1 MRHFT
6 FVRSLM
12 LVLALGAVG
21 CSDDESE
28 QPASFT
34 GTLNA
39 ASGVPPTNST
49 ATGTVTL
56 DFDGESTVRYR
67 IDVTA
72 LTGPTMAHVHSGAA
86 GATGPVR
93 VTLYDAGGTGGT
105 PATPMSGELVEDSFD
120 SSDVQGIEFEALIEE
135 LRNGNAYV
143 DVHTSAFPDGE
154 IRGQVRLRQ

>member
-34 GTLNA
+34 GALNA
-39 ASGVPPTNST
+39 AGGVPPTNST

-56 DFDGESTVRYR
+56 DFDGESTVQYR

-72 LTGPTMAHVHSGAA
+72 LNGPTTAHIHSGAT

-93 VTLYDAGGTGGT
+93 VTLFDAAGTGT
-105 PATPMSGELVEDSFD
+105 PTTPVNGELVEDSFTE
-120 SSDVQGIEFEALIEE
+120 SDVQGINFEALIEE
-135 LRNGNAYV
+135 LRNGSAYV

>member
-21 CSDDESE
+21 CSDDEAE

-39 ASGVPPTNST
+39 ASGVPPTSST

-56 DFDGESTVRYR
+56 DFDGETTVQYR
-67 IDVTA
+67 IDVTG
-72 LTGPTMAHVHSGAA
+72 LNGPTTAHIHSGVA

-93 VTLYDAGGTGGT
+93 VTLFDAGGTGAPTT
-105 PATPMSGELVEDSFD
+105 PVNGELVEDSFD
-120 SSDVQGIEFEALIEE
+120 SSDVQGIDFAALIEE
-135 LRNGNAYV
+135 LRDGNAYV
-143 DVHTSAFPDGE
+143 DVHTSAFPEGE
-154 IRGQVRLRQ
+154 IRGQVRIRQ